1 MGATI
6 HHKECAVTDN
16 TAERRTIGPFLKF
29 MLDLGP
35 LAVFFIANARADIF
49 VATGA
54 FMIAIVVSLG
64 ISYSIERRLPL
75 LPVVTAV
82 MVLAFGTL
90 TLILNDETF
99 IKLKPTIA
107 NVLIAA
113 ALFVGLAI
121 GRPFLK
127 VVLGTVFELDEEGW
141 RKLTWRWAWFFLFL
155 ALLNEIVW
163 RTMSTDMW
171 VNFKVF
177 GIMPI
182 TILFSLSQLRLLQ
195 RYKLE
200 PDAVSDA
207 EK

>member
-1 MGATI
+1 MTST
-6 HHKECAVTDN
+6 KS
-16 TAERRTIGPFLKF
+16 ERPTIGPVLKF
-29 MLDLGP
+29 ALDLGP

-54 FMIAIVVSLG
+54 FMVAILVSLVVT
-64 ISYSIERRLPL
+64 YSIERRLPL
-75 LPVVTAV
+75 LPVVTAL
-82 MVLAFGTL
+82 MVLAFGSL

-113 ALFVGLAI
+113 ALFIGLAI

-155 ALLNEIVW
+155 AVLNEIVW
-163 RTMSTDMW
+163 RNSSTDVW

-177 GIMPI
+177 GIMPL
-182 TILFSLSQLRLLQ
+182 TILFSLSQLPMLQ
-195 RYKLE
+195 RYKIE
-200 PDAVSDA
+200 PASDA
-207 EK
+207 DQ

>member
-1 MGATI
+1 MT
-6 HHKECAVTDN
+6 HKKS
-16 TAERRTIGPFLKF
+16 ERTTIGPILKF
-29 MLDLGP
+29 ALDLGP

-54 FMIAIVVSLG
+54 FMVAILVSLVVT
-64 ISYSIERRLPL
+64 YSIERRLPL
-75 LPVVTAV
+75 LPVVTAL
-82 MVLAFGTL
+82 MVLAFGSL

-113 ALFVGLAI
+113 ALFIGLAI

-155 ALLNEIVW
+155 AVLNEIVW
-163 RTMSTDMW
+163 RNSSTDVW

-177 GIMPI
+177 GIMPL
-182 TILFSLSQLRLLQ
+182 TILFSLSQLPMLQ
-195 RYKLE
+195 RYKIE
-200 PDAVSDA
+200 PASDA
-207 EK
+207 DQ

>member
-1 MGATI
+1 L
-6 HHKECAVTDN
+6 TDN
-16 TAERRTIGPFLKF
+16 SEARRTIGPFLKF
-29 MLDLGP
+29 ALDLGP

-54 FMIAIVVSLG
+54 FMIAIVASLG

-82 MVLAFGTL
+82 MVLAFGSL

-107 NVLIAA
+107 NVLIAT

-127 VVLGTVFELDEEGW
+127 VVLGTVFELNDEGW

-155 ALLNEIVW
+155 AVLNEIVW
-163 RTMSTDMW
+163 RNLSTDIW

-177 GIMPI
+177 GIMPL
-182 TILFSLSQLRLLQ
+182 TIVFSLSQLPLLQ
-195 RYKLE
+195 RYKIESE
-200 PDAVSDA
+200 PASDA
-207 EK
+207 DG

>member
-1 MGATI
+1 VT
-6 HHKECAVTDN
+6 HKKS
-16 TAERRTIGPFLKF
+16 ERPTIGPILKF
-29 MLDLGP
+29 ALDLGP

-54 FMIAIVVSLG
+54 FMVAILVSLVVT
-64 ISYSIERRLPL
+64 YSIERRLPL
-75 LPVVTAV
+75 LPVVTAL
-82 MVLAFGTL
+82 MVLAFGSL

-113 ALFVGLAI
+113 ALFIGLAI

-155 ALLNEIVW
+155 AVLNEIVW
-163 RTMSTDMW
+163 RNSSTDVW

-177 GIMPI
+177 GIMPL
-182 TILFSLSQLRLLQ
+182 TILFSLSQLPMLQ
-195 RYKLE
+195 RYKIE
-200 PDAVSDA
+200 PAPDADQ
-207 EK
+207 

>member
-1 MGATI
+1 MT
-6 HHKECAVTDN
+6 HKKS
-16 TAERRTIGPFLKF
+16 ERPTIGPILKF
-29 MLDLGP
+29 ALDLGP

-54 FMIAIVVSLG
+54 FMVAILVSLVVT
-64 ISYSIERRLPL
+64 YSIERRLPL
-75 LPVVTAV
+75 LPVVTAL
-82 MVLAFGTL
+82 MVLAFGSL

-113 ALFVGLAI
+113 ALFIGLAI

-155 ALLNEIVW
+155 AVLNEIVW
-163 RTMSTDMW
+163 RNSSTDVW

-177 GIMPI
+177 GIMPL
-182 TILFSLSQLRLLQ
+182 TILFSLSQLPMLQ
-195 RYKLE
+195 RYKIE
-200 PDAVSDA
+200 PASDA
-207 EK
+207 DQ

>member
-1 MGATI
+1 VT
-6 HHKECAVTDN
+6 HKKR
-16 TAERRTIGPFLKF
+16 ERPTIGPILKF
-29 MLDLGP
+29 ALDLGP

-54 FMIAIVVSLG
+54 FMVAILVSLVVT
-64 ISYSIERRLPL
+64 YSIERRLPL
-75 LPVVTAV
+75 LPVVTAL
-82 MVLAFGTL
+82 MVLAFGSL

-113 ALFVGLAI
+113 ALFIGLAI

-155 ALLNEIVW
+155 AVLNEIVW
-163 RTMSTDMW
+163 RNSSTDVW

-177 GIMPI
+177 GIMPL
-182 TILFSLSQLRLLQ
+182 TILFSLSQLPMLQ
-195 RYKLE
+195 RYKIE
-200 PDAVSDA
+200 PASDA
-207 EK
+207 DQ

>member
-1 MGATI
+1 
-6 HHKECAVTDN
+6 VTDKKC
-16 TAERRTIGPFLKF
+16 ERPKIGPVLKF
-29 MLDLGP
+29 ALDLGP
-35 LAVFFIANARADIF
+35 LAVFFFANAQADIF

-54 FMIAIVVSLG
+54 FMVAILVSLAVT
-64 ISYSIERRLPL
+64 YSIERRLPI

-82 MVLAFGTL
+82 MVLAFGSL

-113 ALFVGLAI
+113 ALFAGLAI

-127 VVLGTVFELDEEGW
+127 IVLGTVFELNDEGW

-155 ALLNEIVW
+155 AVLNEIVW
-163 RTMSTDMW
+163 RNTSSDVW

-177 GIMPI
+177 GIMPL
-182 TILFSLSQLRLLQ
+182 TILFSLSQLRMLQ
-195 RYKLE
+195 RYKIE
-200 PDAVSDA
+200 PATDADQ
-207 EK
+207 

>member
-1 MGATI
+1 
-6 HHKECAVTDN
+6 VTEN
-16 TAERRTIGPFLKF
+16 TAARRTIGPVLKF
-29 MLDLGP
+29 ALDLGP

-54 FMIAIVVSLG
+54 FMVAIVVSLG
-64 ISYSIERRLPL
+64 ISYAIERRLPL

-82 MVLAFGTL
+82 MVLAFGSL

-107 NVLIAA
+107 NVLIAT
-113 ALFVGLAI
+113 ALFIGLAI

-127 VVLGTVFELDEEGW
+127 VVLGTVFELNDEGW

-163 RTMSTDMW
+163 RTMSTDVW

-182 TILFSLSQLRLLQ
+182 TILFSLSQLPLLQ
-195 RYKLE
+195 RYKIE
-200 PDAVSDA
+200 PDTPSDA
-207 EK
+207 EQ

>member
-1 MGATI
+1 M
-6 HHKECAVTDN
+6 
-16 TAERRTIGPFLKF
+16 LKF
-29 MLDLGP
+29 ALDLGP

-54 FMIAIVVSLG
+54 FMVAIVVSLG

-82 MVLAFGTL
+82 MVLAFGSL

-127 VVLGTVFELDEEGW
+127 VVLGTVFELNDVGW

-163 RTMSTDMW
+163 RNASTDVW

-177 GIMPI
+177 GIMPL
-182 TILFSLSQLRLLQ
+182 TILFSLSQLPLLQ
-195 RYKLE
+195 RHKIE
-200 PDAVSDA
+200 PATDADP
-207 EK
+207 

>member
-1 MGATI
+1 MT
-6 HHKECAVTDN
+6 HKKR
-16 TAERRTIGPFLKF
+16 ERPTIGPILKF
-29 MLDLGP
+29 ALDLGP

-54 FMIAIVVSLG
+54 FMVAILVSLVVT
-64 ISYSIERRLPL
+64 YSIERRLPL
-75 LPVVTAV
+75 LPVVTAL
-82 MVLAFGTL
+82 MVLAFGSL

-113 ALFVGLAI
+113 ALFIGLAI

-155 ALLNEIVW
+155 AVLNEIVW
-163 RTMSTDMW
+163 RNSSTDVW

-177 GIMPI
+177 GIMPL
-182 TILFSLSQLRLLQ
+182 TILFSLSQLPMLQ
-195 RYKLE
+195 RYKIE
-200 PDAVSDA
+200 PASDA
-207 EK
+207 DQ

>member
-1 MGATI
+1 VT
-6 HHKECAVTDN
+6 HKKS
-16 TAERRTIGPFLKF
+16 ERPTIGPILKF
-29 MLDLGP
+29 ALDLGP

-54 FMIAIVVSLG
+54 FMVAILVSLVVT
-64 ISYSIERRLPL
+64 YSIERRLPL
-75 LPVVTAV
+75 LPVVTAL
-82 MVLAFGTL
+82 MVLAFGSL

-113 ALFVGLAI
+113 ALFIGLAI

-155 ALLNEIVW
+155 AVLNEIVW
-163 RTMSTDMW
+163 RNSSTDVW

-177 GIMPI
+177 GIMPL
-182 TILFSLSQLRLLQ
+182 TILFSLSQLPMLQ
-195 RYKLE
+195 RYKIE
-200 PDAVSDA
+200 PASDA
-207 EK
+207 DQ

>member
-1 MGATI
+1 MTS
-6 HHKECAVTDN
+6 KKS
-16 TAERRTIGPFLKF
+16 ERSKIGPILKF
-29 MLDLGP
+29 ALDLGP

-54 FMIAIVVSLG
+54 FMVAILVSLAVT
-64 ISYSIERRLPL
+64 YSIERRLPI

-82 MVLAFGTL
+82 MVLAFGSL

-113 ALFVGLAI
+113 ALFLGLAI
-121 GRPFLK
+121 GKPFLK
-127 VVLGTVFELDEEGW
+127 VVLGTVFELNNEGW

-155 ALLNEIVW
+155 AVLNEIVW
-163 RTMSTDMW
+163 RNTSSDVW

-177 GIMPI
+177 GIMPL
-182 TILFSLSQLRLLQ
+182 TILFSLSQLPMLQ
-195 RYKLE
+195 RYKTA
-200 PDAVSDA
+200 PVTDADH
-207 EK
+207 

>member
-1 MGATI
+1 M
-6 HHKECAVTDN
+6 TDN
-16 TAERRTIGPFLKF
+16 SEARRTIGPFLKF
-29 MLDLGP
+29 ALDLGP

-54 FMIAIVVSLG
+54 FMIAIVASLG

-82 MVLAFGTL
+82 MVLAFGSL

-127 VVLGTVFELDEEGW
+127 VVLGTVFELSEEGW

-155 ALLNEIVW
+155 AVLNETVW
-163 RTMSTDMW
+163 RNLSTDIW

-177 GIMPI
+177 GIMPL
-182 TILFSLSQLRLLQ
+182 TIVFSLSQLPLLQ
-195 RYKLE
+195 RYKIESE
-200 PDAVSDA
+200 PASDA
-207 EK
+207 DG

>member
-1 MGATI
+1 MACGML
-6 HHKECAVTDN
+6 ENQEFPVTNDKS
-16 TAERRTIGPFLKF
+16 ERPKIGPVLKF
-29 MLDLGP
+29 ALDLGP

-54 FMIAIVVSLG
+54 FMVAIMVSLT
-64 ISYSIERRLPL
+64 ITYSIERRLPI

-82 MVLAFGTL
+82 MVLAFGSL

-107 NVLIAA
+107 NVLIAT

-121 GRPFLK
+121 GRPFLE
-127 VVLGTVFELDEEGW
+127 VVLGTVFELNDEGW

-155 ALLNEIVW
+155 AVLNEIVW
-163 RTMSTDMW
+163 RNTSSDVW

-177 GIMPI
+177 GIMPL
-182 TILFSLSQLRLLQ
+182 TILFSLSQLPMLQ
-195 RYKLE
+195 RYKIE
-200 PDAVSDA
+200 QAPEADQ
-207 EK
+207 

>member
-1 MGATI
+1 M
-6 HHKECAVTDN
+6 TDN
-16 TAERRTIGPFLKF
+16 SQARRTIGPFLKF
-29 MLDLGP
+29 ALDLGP

-54 FMIAIVVSLG
+54 FMIAIVASLG

-82 MVLAFGTL
+82 MVLAFGSL

-107 NVLIAA
+107 NVLIAT

-127 VVLGTVFELDEEGW
+127 VVLGTVFELNDEGW

-155 ALLNEIVW
+155 AVLNEIVW
-163 RTMSTDMW
+163 RNLSTDIW

-177 GIMPI
+177 GIMPL
-182 TILFSLSQLRLLQ
+182 TIVFSLSQLPLLQ
-195 RYKLE
+195 RYKIESE
-200 PDAVSDA
+200 PASDA
-207 EK
+207 DG

>member
-1 MGATI
+1 MT
-6 HHKECAVTDN
+6 EN

>member
-1 MGATI
+1 M
-6 HHKECAVTDN
+6 TDKKS
-16 TAERRTIGPFLKF
+16 ERPKIGSVLKF
-29 MLDLGP
+29 ALDLGP

-54 FMIAIVVSLG
+54 FMVAILVSLAVT
-64 ISYSIERRLPL
+64 YSIERRLPI

-82 MVLAFGTL
+82 MVLAFGSL

-113 ALFVGLAI
+113 ALFLGLAI
-121 GRPFLK
+121 GKPFLK
-127 VVLGTVFELDEEGW
+127 VVLGTVFELNNEGW

-155 ALLNEIVW
+155 AVLNEIVW
-163 RTMSTDMW
+163 RNTSSDVW

-177 GIMPI
+177 GIMPL
-182 TILFSLSQLRLLQ
+182 TILFSLSQLPMLQ
-195 RYKLE
+195 RYKTA
-200 PDAVSDA
+200 PVTDADH
-207 EK
+207 

>member
-1 MGATI
+1 
-6 HHKECAVTDN
+6 VTEN

>member
-1 MGATI
+1 L
-6 HHKECAVTDN
+6 TDN
-16 TAERRTIGPFLKF
+16 SQARRTIGPFLKF
-29 MLDLGP
+29 ALDLGP

-54 FMIAIVVSLG
+54 FMIAIVASLG

-82 MVLAFGTL
+82 MVLAFGSL

-107 NVLIAA
+107 NVLIAT

-127 VVLGTVFELDEEGW
+127 VVLGTVFELNDEGW

-155 ALLNEIVW
+155 AVLNEIVW
-163 RTMSTDMW
+163 RNLSTDIW

-177 GIMPI
+177 GIMPL
-182 TILFSLSQLRLLQ
+182 TIVFSLSQLPLLQ
-195 RYKLE
+195 RYKIESE
-200 PDAVSDA
+200 PASDA
-207 EK
+207 DG

>member
-1 MGATI
+1 
-6 HHKECAVTDN
+6 VTDN

-113 ALFVGLAI
+113 VLFVGLAI

-182 TILFSLSQLRLLQ
+182 TILFSLSQLPLLQ

-200 PDAVSDA
+200 TDAASDG
-207 EK
+207 ET

>member
-1 MGATI
+1 M
-6 HHKECAVTDN
+6 TDN

-35 LAVFFIANARADIF
+35 LAVFFITNARVDIF

-182 TILFSLSQLRLLQ
+182 TILFSLSQLPLLQ

-200 PDAVSDA
+200 TDAASDG
-207 EK
+207 ET

>member
-1 MGATI
+1 MT
-6 HHKECAVTDN
+6 HKKR
-16 TAERRTIGPFLKF
+16 ERPTIGPILKF
-29 MLDLGP
+29 ALDLGP

-54 FMIAIVVSLG
+54 FMVAILVSLVVT
-64 ISYSIERRLPL
+64 YSIERRLPL
-75 LPVVTAV
+75 LPVVTAL
-82 MVLAFGTL
+82 MVLAFGSL

-113 ALFVGLAI
+113 ALFIGLAI

-155 ALLNEIVW
+155 AVLNEIVW
-163 RTMSTDMW
+163 RNSSTDVW

-177 GIMPI
+177 GIMPL
-182 TILFSLSQLRLLQ
+182 TILFSLSQLPMLK
-195 RYKLE
+195 RYKIE
-200 PDAVSDA
+200 PAPDADQ
-207 EK
+207 

>member
-1 MGATI
+1 VVPFNQ
-6 HHKECAVTDN
+6 ECPLTDN
-16 TAERRTIGPFLKF
+16 SQARRTIGPFLKF
-29 MLDLGP
+29 ALDLGP

-54 FMIAIVVSLG
+54 FMIAIVASLG

-82 MVLAFGTL
+82 MVLAFGSL

-107 NVLIAA
+107 NVLIAT

-127 VVLGTVFELDEEGW
+127 VVLGTVFELNDEGW

-155 ALLNEIVW
+155 AVLNEIVW
-163 RTMSTDMW
+163 RNLSTDIW

-177 GIMPI
+177 GIMPL
-182 TILFSLSQLRLLQ
+182 TIIFSLSQLPLLQ
-195 RYKLE
+195 RYKIESE
-200 PDAVSDA
+200 PASDA
-207 EK
+207 DG

>member
-1 MGATI
+1 M
-6 HHKECAVTDN
+6 TDN
-16 TAERRTIGPFLKF
+16 SQARRTIGPFLKF
-29 MLDLGP
+29 ALDLGP

-54 FMIAIVVSLG
+54 FMIAIVASLG

-82 MVLAFGTL
+82 MVLAFGSL

-127 VVLGTVFELDEEGW
+127 VVLGTVFELNDEGW

-155 ALLNEIVW
+155 AVLNEIVW
-163 RTMSTDMW
+163 RNLSTDIW

-177 GIMPI
+177 GIMPL
-182 TILFSLSQLRLLQ
+182 TIVFSLSQLPLLQ
-195 RYKLE
+195 RYKIE
-200 PDAVSDA
+200 SEPAPDADG
-207 EK
+207 

>member
-1 MGATI
+1 MTNQ
-6 HHKECAVTDN
+6 KS
-16 TAERRTIGPFLKF
+16 ERNKIGPVLKF
-29 MLDLGP
+29 ALDLGP
-35 LAVFFIANARADIF
+35 LAVFFVANSRADIF

-54 FMIAIVVSLG
+54 FMVAITVSLAVT
-64 ISYSIERRLPL
+64 YAIERRLPI

-82 MVLAFGTL
+82 MVLAFGSL

-113 ALFVGLAI
+113 ALFVGLAM

-127 VVLGTVFELDEEGW
+127 VVLGTVFELNNEGW

-155 ALLNEIVW
+155 AVLNEIVW
-163 RTMSTDMW
+163 RNTSTDVW

-177 GIMPI
+177 GIMPL
-182 TILFSLSQLRLLQ
+182 TILFSLSQLPMLQ
-195 RYKLE
+195 RYKIE
-200 PDAVSDA
+200 PMPDSDH
-207 EK
+207 

>member
-1 MGATI
+1 LPVT
-6 HHKECAVTDN
+6 HKKR
-16 TAERRTIGPFLKF
+16 ERPTIGPILKF
-29 MLDLGP
+29 ALDLGP

-54 FMIAIVVSLG
+54 FMVAILVSLVVT
-64 ISYSIERRLPL
+64 YSIERRLPL
-75 LPVVTAV
+75 LPVVTAL
-82 MVLAFGTL
+82 MVLAFGSL

-113 ALFVGLAI
+113 ALFIGLAI

-155 ALLNEIVW
+155 AVLNEIVW
-163 RTMSTDMW
+163 RNSSTDVW

-177 GIMPI
+177 GIMPL
-182 TILFSLSQLRLLQ
+182 TILFSLSQLPMLQ
-195 RYKLE
+195 RYKIE
-200 PDAVSDA
+200 PASDA
-207 EK
+207 DQ